1 MTTGRKSATKSWD
14 NSRPFCVKF
23 SLVLRSIQLT
33 KTKCSLGKIP
43 FNFNCQKTTSDEKI
57 CGMYFSDCALYYG
70 EKSRRLKLRTEE
82 QGPPVRRNTWGGR
95 VVVVVDV
102 VVVGRGGGASFSDI
116 GWNLPPCWW
125 KVEMATKPCLGV
137 WWSLKPEPRGQSW
150 LAFPRPRQ
158 NQSLWLSYGAM
169 ISRIKVFKN
178 VIEKFQQVS
187 SNNSIVI
194 IFFLMA
200 ISWHLWQ
207 LFRATIRIFWSFR
220 PWQKFLAMI
229 GCQW

>member
-1 MTTGRKSATKSWD
+1 MKKYVECISPIVHCIMGKNQGDWSWGQKSKVHQSGETPEGEGWWWTWWWWWW
-14 NSRPFCVKF
+14 VEGV
-23 SLVLRSIQLT
+23 VLL
-33 KTKCSLGKIP
+33 L
-43 FNFNCQKTTSDEKI
+43 
-57 CGMYFSDCALYYG
+57 
-70 EKSRRLKLRTEE
+70 
-82 QGPPVRRNTWGGR
+82 
-95 VVVVVDV
+95 
-102 VVVGRGGGASFSDI
+102 SDI

-125 KVEMATKPCLGV
+125 KVEKATKPCLGV

-207 LFRATIRIFWSFR
+207 LFHATIRIFWSFR

-229 GCQW
+229 GCQ